1 MEIKILTGNGEV
13 SKRDYLLKMKRQFDR
28 QAVIEV
34 DLAKEDVGTLEE
46 AILSTPLFT
55 DKRLVIGLNPS
66 PQLDL
71 SKLHL
76 VGDERLTL
84 VFMVGSLAP
93 STPLSR
99 SAALLQGEVLVFDE
113 EKDKSIFPFL
123 DSLIEGKVG
132 AFSYL
137 MKLTKE
143 YGGMYLLTMIYYLW
157 RRNLLPLP
165 KASFLKNKIQRQ
177 REKFS
182 LSDWR
187 YFYQE
192 VLEIEYQ
199 MKTGVVSEQMASLL
213 AIERILRR
221 SRRE

>member
-13 SKRDYLLKMKRQFDR
+13 SKRDYLLKMRRQFDR

-34 DLAKEDVGTLEE
+34 NLAKEGVGTLEE

-55 DKRLVIGLNPS
+55 DKRLVVGLDPP

-71 SKLHL
+71 SKLRL
-76 VGDERLTL
+76 AGDGRLTL
-84 VFMVGSLAP
+84 VFMVGTLAP
-93 STPLSR
+93 GTPLAQ
-99 SAALLQGEVLVFDE
+99 SAALLRGEVLAFDE

-157 RRNLLPLP
+157 RRNFLPLP

-182 LSDWR
+182 LSDWQ

-199 MKTGVVSEQMASLL
+199 MKTGAVSEQMASLL
-213 AIERILRR
+213 AVERILRR